1 MQSYIFYK
9 TQHFLLGRYA
19 LGMCP
24 ELKKMRM
31 QKLNIFN
38 LFWMPV
44 HFIAWFFITICQSRL
59 YGSLLEI

>member
-24 ELKKMRM
+24 EWKKDE
-31 QKLNIFN
+31 N
-38 LFWMPV
+38 
-44 HFIAWFFITICQSRL
+44 A
-59 YGSLLEI
+59 EA